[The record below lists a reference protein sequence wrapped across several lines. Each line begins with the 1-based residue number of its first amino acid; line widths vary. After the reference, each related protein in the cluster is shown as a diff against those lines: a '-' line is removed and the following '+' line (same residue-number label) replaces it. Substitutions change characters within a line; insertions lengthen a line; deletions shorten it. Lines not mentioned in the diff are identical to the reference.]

1 MAPGLALQ
9 RLTTREP
16 DHSQLAVAIAALRA
30 VLDVE
35 ERDEL
40 QRRGPRRPRGRRVI
54 EALVAQIEQRFA
66 ELSEQMS
73 DPAVIADRRRNAE
86 VGRAYRQLE
95 PAAALAAAWRHAQD
109 DAAGA
114 EELLAEGADDEQ
126 LRELLASSRAARSP
140 SSRRRSAW
148 RWSRATPTTTRT

>member
-1 MAPGLALQ
+1 M
-9 RLTTREP
+9 
-16 DHSQLAVAIAALRA
+16 
-30 VLDVE
+30 
-35 ERDEL
+35 
-40 QRRGPRRPRGRRVI
+40 I

-86 VGRAYRQLE
+86 VGRAYRRLE
-95 PAAALAAAWRHAQD
+95 PAAALAAQWRHAQD

-126 LRELLASSRAARSP
+126 LREMLAAARERIARARGGDP
-140 SSRRRSAW
+140 PGDGLA
-148 RWSRATPTTTRT
+148 ATPTTTRT